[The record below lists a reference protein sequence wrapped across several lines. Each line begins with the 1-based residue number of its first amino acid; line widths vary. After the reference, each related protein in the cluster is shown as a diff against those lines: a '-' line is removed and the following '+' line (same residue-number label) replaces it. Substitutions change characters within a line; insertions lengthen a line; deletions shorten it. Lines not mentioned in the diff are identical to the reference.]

1 MRVEHCPSCGYRLDV
16 RSSEQNSKL
25 HALLHDISEQKK
37 WAGQKLSIE
46 DWKRLMV
53 SAWERANG
61 RSARMFPSLDGNGF
75 DVVYHRT
82 SRMTRQELS
91 ELLEYAIAWA
101 VQNDVRM
108 NEPQAAN
115 A

>member
-1 MRVEHCPSCGYRLDV
+1 MRIDFCPGCGFRLDV

-25 HALLHDISEQKK
+25 HALLSDIAQQRK
-37 WAGQKLSIE
+37 WAGQTLSVE

-61 RSARMFPSLDGNGF
+61 RQARMFPSLDGNGF

-82 SRMTRQELS
+82 SRMSKQEVS
-91 ELLEYAIAWA
+91 ELLEYAIAWSIDNGVNLREEKA
-101 VQNDVRM
+101 V
-108 NEPQAAN
+108 A
-115 A
+115 

>member
-1 MRVEHCPSCGYRLDV
+1 LRIEHCPNCNFRLDV

-25 HALLHDISEQKK
+25 HALLTDISQQKL
-37 WAGQKLSIE
+37 WAGQRLSVE

-61 RSARMFPSLDGNGF
+61 RQARMFPSLDGNGF

-82 SRMTRQELS
+82 SKMTKQELS

-101 VQNDVRM
+101 VQNDVRLP
-108 NEPQAAN
+108 EAA
-115 A
+115 

>member
-1 MRVEHCPSCGYRLDV
+1 MRIDRCPKCGERLEV
-16 RSSEQNSKL
+16 RSGEQNDKL
-25 HALLHDISEQKK
+25 HALLTDIAEQKQ
-37 WAGQKLSIE
+37 WAGQWLSVE

-82 SRMTRQELS
+82 SRMSKSELS

-101 VQNDVRM
+101 VQNDVKL
-108 NEPQAAN
+108 NDETQAHA
-115 A
+115 